1 MIADVA
7 CMKTRA
13 RTANIRRVGRV
24 MAVLVMIAP
33 ATARGKPDS
42 RLGPIIETRASC
54 ITHEGGDLPAPG
66 AAPVGAPVPPKTGCS
81 AKELDGTV
89 CDALE
94 GGAALRCFA
103 REIAIW
109 DGVLDRLPTVT
120 AGSAKSAPVKSAV
133 AAFRTF
139 RDRACATYRRVSV
152 NPVGE
157 ETAQSCRLTET
168 VRFSQKLHD
177 AIFSP

>member
-13 RTANIRRVGRV
+13 RAADIRRVGRV
-24 MAVLVMIAP
+24 MAVLVMTAP
-33 ATARGKPDS
+33 TAAGGKPDS
-42 RLGPIIETRASC
+42 SLGPIIEARASC

-66 AAPVGAPVPPKTGCS
+66 AAPVTPVPPKTGCS
-81 AKELDGTV
+81 AKERDGTV
-89 CDALE
+89 CDALD
-94 GGAALRCFA
+94 GGEALRCLA
-103 REIAIW
+103 REITIW
-109 DGVLDRLPTVT
+109 DGVLDHLPTVT
-120 AGSAKSAPVKSAV
+120 AGSAKTAPVKSAT

-157 ETAQSCRLTET
+157 EIVQSCRLAET
-168 VRFSQKLHD
+168 VRFSQKLYD
-177 AIFSP
+177 AVFSP